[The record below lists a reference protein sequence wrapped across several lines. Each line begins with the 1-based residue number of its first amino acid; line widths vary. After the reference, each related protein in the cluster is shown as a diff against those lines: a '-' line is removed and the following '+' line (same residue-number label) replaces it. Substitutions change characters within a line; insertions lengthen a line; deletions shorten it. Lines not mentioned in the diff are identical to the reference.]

1 MATQS
6 PKTFIPISDPA
17 LQVFEPTVIQPP
29 QGFGTANVTVV
40 EQDQRSY
47 TEYKVTN
54 VTNNPG
60 GNIEE
65 VQFNN
70 GTSFAGDSGLTYDA
84 ATDSLTVTGVV
95 FAGEVWS
102 DTLNYANG
110 NPWTGVAGTSGYS
123 GLNGTIGASGYSGL
137 NGIASSSGY
146 SGISGGTGSNGTSG
160 YSGINGT
167 SGYSGIAGPSTAIN
181 STADASTT
189 TLYPVM
195 VGTTGSDQT
204 PKSATSLVFNA
215 LTGALSPTVIS
226 VSQYTETMYAP
237 VAGTSF
243 TVVLTNGSVQRF
255 TTNGSTTI
263 TLPAATSGKSYVV
276 MVVYGGT
283 DTVTFAGG
291 TTIKW
296 SGGTQPTSTSVAGKV
311 DIYSFMCDTTVT
323 YGRSGGSNF

>member
-6 PKTFIPISDPA
+6 SRTFIPISDPA

-123 GLNGTIGASGYSGL
+123 GINGAT
-137 NGIASSSGY
+137 
-146 SGISGGTGSNGTSG
+146 GTSG
-160 YSGINGT
+160 YSGSNGLAGDPGT
-167 SGYSGIAGPSTAIN
+167 SGYSGSNGLAGDPGTSGYSGWSGIDGLQGDPGDPGLPGDPGTSGYSGWSGIDGLPGDPGDPGTSGYSGFSGIWVN
-181 STADASTT
+181 TVTTLETLGSASTHQG
-189 TLYPVM
+189 M
-195 VGTTGSDQT
+195 R
-204 PKSATSLVFNA
+204 AM
-215 LTGALSPTVIS
+215 I
-226 VSQYTETMYAP
+226 
-237 VAGTSF
+237 
-243 TVVLTNGSVQRF
+243 TNGNLVATGNF
-255 TTNGSTTI
+255 GAVI
-263 TLPAATSGKSYVV
+263 TDGGANIVPIYSD
-276 MVVYGGT
+276 GT
-283 DTVTFAGG
+283 DWLVG
-291 TTIKW
+291 
-296 SGGTQPTSTSVAGKV
+296 
-311 DIYSFMCDTTVT
+311 
-323 YGRSGGSNF
+323 